1 MIGSGRIA
9 GAALAAML
17 LVGCA
22 GSDPGRNDQSAETS
36 VAAPPPSTLR
46 PAQHRSATAVAPA
59 GAVQCA
65 DGEPLLFHC
74 EMQADSLALCV
85 LPDPGA
91 IRMRVRVAGTLRDA
105 VIDARTVRLGTTGYA
120 GGGEAY
126 IRFVDREVAY
136 RVFDRTVRTGFGP
149 DGHHEPAFSAGIVET
164 RASGESITR
173 GCDNDASV
181 TAHAYTHLER
191 EPFVDLP

>member
-1 MIGSGRIA
+1 M
-9 GAALAAML
+9 
-17 LVGCA
+17 
-22 GSDPGRNDQSAETS
+22 
-36 VAAPPPSTLR
+36 
-46 PAQHRSATAVAPA
+46 PA
-59 GAVQCA
+59 GAMQSPCA

-74 EMQADSLALCV
+74 EMQADSLALCA

-91 IRMRVRVAGTLRDA
+91 IRMRTRMAGTLRDA
-105 VIDARTVRLGTTGYA
+105 VIAARTVRLGTTGYA

-126 IRFVDREVAY
+126 IRFVDRDVAY
-136 RVFDRTVRTGFGP
+136 RVFDRTIRTGFGP
-149 DGHHEPAFSAGIVET
+149 DGHHEPAFSAGMVET